1 MKKRILALAL
11 ALCMILSLVPM
22 TQAESVFTDVPES
35 AFFYEP
41 VMWAVENGITTGTSN
56 DTFSP
61 ADLCVRAHIVTFLW
75 KANGAPMAEK
85 VVNPF
90 MDVKEGDYWYN
101 AAMWALENGI
111 TNGTSEYM
119 FGSTAPCNRAQAVSF
134 LYFAA
139 GKPEYTIENPFT
151 DVEEGTFYASLTNGL
166 DALPEGYTVA
176 DPEAKYYSENNEVTI
191 KIEKNN

>member
-11 ALCMILSLVPM
+11 ALCMALSLVPM

-75 KANGAPMAEK
+75 KANGSPKAEK

-90 MDVKEGDYWYN
+90 MDVKEGNYWYD

-111 TNGTSEYM
+111 TNGVAEYQ
-119 FGSTAPCNRAQAVSF
+119 FGSNAPCTRAQLVSF
-134 LYFAA
+134 LYAAA
-139 GKPEYTIENPFT
+139 GKPAYTVDNPFD
-151 DVEEGTFYASLTNGL
+151 DVEEGTFYY
-166 DALPEGYTVA
+166 DAALWA
-176 DPEAKYYSENNEVTI
+176 L
-191 KIEKNN
+191 EKGITAGTS